1 MKNNT
6 EKLLTL
12 VELFKILK
20 EKGWKQVDI
29 AKHSGIKSQNL
40 NKMNLGLQKQTSFQ
54 RYFALKDL
62 LTKEP
67 PAIKPR
73 AIKTR
78 SVMNLKHYMR
88 GFAAGVA
95 SVKESHNG

>member
-6 EKLLTL
+6 EKLFTL

-29 AKHSGIKSQNL
+29 AKQAGMKEQNIS
-40 NKMNLGLQKQTSFQ
+40 KMSTGVQKQTSFQ
-54 RYFALKDL
+54 KYFALKNL

-67 PAIKPR
+67 PEV
-73 AIKTR
+73 KTQA
-78 SVMNLKHYMR
+78 SINLKHYMK
-88 GFAAGVA
+88 GFADGVA
-95 SVKESHNG
+95 SVKEQL

>member
-12 VELFKILK
+12 VELFQILK

-29 AKHSGIKSQNL
+29 AKHSGLKEQNIS
-40 NKMNLGLQKQTSFQ
+40 KMSTGVQKQTSFQ

-73 AIKTR
+73 VLKTR

-88 GFAAGVA
+88 GFADGVA
-95 SVKESHNG
+95 SVKENNHG

>member
-12 VELFKILK
+12 VELFQILK

-29 AKHSGIKSQNL
+29 AKQTGIREQNIS
-40 NKMNLGLQKQTSFQ
+40 KMNTGVQKQTSFQ
-54 RYFALKDL
+54 RYFALKNL

-73 AIKTR
+73 VLKTR

-88 GFAAGVA
+88 GFADGVA
-95 SVKESHNG
+95 SVKESKHG

>member
-12 VELFKILK
+12 VELFQILK

-29 AKHSGIKSQNL
+29 AKQAGIREQNL
-40 NKMNLGLQKQTSFQ
+40 SKMSTGVQKQTSFQ
-54 RYFALKDL
+54 KYFALKNL

-67 PAIKPR
+67 PEAKTKAAI
-73 AIKTR
+73 
-78 SVMNLKHYMR
+78 NLKHYMK
-88 GFAAGVA
+88 GFADGVA
-95 SVKESHNG
+95 SVKESKHG

>member
-12 VELFKILK
+12 VEIFQILK

-29 AKHSGIKSQNL
+29 AKHSGLRDQNVS
-40 NKMNLGLQKQTSFQ
+40 KMSTGVQKQTSFQ

-67 PAIKPR
+67 P
-73 AIKTR
+73 KTKTQA
-78 SVMNLKHYMR
+78 SINLKHYMR
-88 GFAAGVA
+88 GFADGVA
-95 SVKESHNG
+95 SVKESKHG

>member
-29 AKHSGIKSQNL
+29 SKHSGLKEQNIS
-40 NKMNLGLQKQTSFQ
+40 KMSTGVQKQTSFQ

-67 PAIKPR
+67 PK
-73 AIKTR
+73 IKTQA
-78 SVMNLKHYMR
+78 SINLKHYMR
-88 GFAAGVA
+88 GFADGVA
-95 SVKESHNG
+95 SVKESKHG

>member
-12 VELFKILK
+12 VELFQILK

-29 AKHSGIKSQNL
+29 SKHSGLKEQNVS
-40 NKMNLGLQKQTSFQ
+40 KMSTGVQKQTSFQ

-67 PAIKPR
+67 P
-73 AIKTR
+73 KTQA
-78 SVMNLKHYMR
+78 SINLKHYMK
-88 GFAAGVA
+88 GFADGVA
-95 SVKESHNG
+95 SVKEQL

>member
-6 EKLLTL
+6 EKILTL
-12 VELFKILK
+12 MELFQILK

-88 GFAAGVA
+88 GFSAGVA
-95 SVKESHNG
+95 SVKESKHG

>member
-12 VELFKILK
+12 VELFQILK
-20 EKGWKQVDI
+20 SKGWKQVDI
-29 AKHSGIKSQNL
+29 SKHSGLKEQNIS
-40 NKMNLGLQKQTSFQ
+40 KMSTGVQKQTSFQ

-67 PAIKPR
+67 P
-73 AIKTR
+73 KTKTQA
-78 SVMNLKHYMR
+78 SINLKHYMR
-88 GFAAGVA
+88 GFADGVA
-95 SVKESHNG
+95 SVKEIKHG